1 MKKQMITQ
9 PLWVT
14 VFVWR
19 GLIQKVKA
27 FRTETAALKQEQRWR
42 KKMDEQYD
50 EVGVFKLKA

>member
-1 MKKQMITQ
+1 MKKQMTKQ

-27 FRTETAALKQEQRWR
+27 FRTEAAALKQEQRWR
-42 KKMDEQYD
+42 KQMDEQYD

>member
-1 MKKQMITQ
+1 MKKQMTKR

-19 GLIQKVKA
+19 GLIQEMKA
-27 FRTETAALKQEQRWR
+27 FRTEAAALKQEQRWR
-42 KKMDEQYD
+42 RQMNALYD